1 MSRNMEIKARLQDRK
16 RTVGLAQSIT
26 GRAPEVINQEDVFFY
41 CESGRLKLRI
51 LSDSNGELIHYRR
64 NDNKGPKTSKYSITR
79 TEEPAKLR
87 KIMEEAYGSRAVVK
101 KTRLLFLV
109 GRTRIHIDSVENLGD
124 FVELEAV
131 LEGSEDKSIGENNV
145 NSLMKVLEIREN
157 DLVEG
162 AYVDLIEGKNLK

>member
-1 MSRNMEIKARLQDRK
+1 
-16 RTVGLAQSIT
+16 
-26 GRAPEVINQEDVFFY
+26 
-41 CESGRLKLRI
+41 
-51 LSDSNGELIHYRR
+51 
-64 NDNKGPKTSKYSITR
+64 
-79 TEEPAKLR
+79 
-87 KIMEEAYGSRAVVK
+87 MEEAYGSRAVVK